1 MSRRVESAPERMTRR
16 VKIAPSILNADFGHL
31 AAAVQ
36 EAETGGADWIHVDV
50 MDGLFVPNLTL
61 GPMVVE
67 AIRRAT
73 RLPLDV
79 HLMIDDPRRY
89 IERFRE
95 AGADWLTIHLEA
107 DRHPHR
113 TLGHIRDLGG
123 KAGLALNPGT
133 PVALVEDLVGEL
145 DLLLVM
151 SVDPGF
157 GGQAFID
164 RALDKL
170 RQARQLLDARGAD
183 CELEVDGGVKLA
195 NARAVAAAGASVVV
209 AGSFVYAEGTRPA
222 DNVGALRRALDGPGQ
237 GPDSGG

>member
-1 MSRRVESAPERMTRR
+1 MI
-16 VKIAPSILNADFGHL
+16 KIAPSILNADFGHL
-31 AAAVQ
+31 A
-36 EAETGGADWIHVDV
+36 EAIQHAEAGGADWIHVDV

-89 IERFRE
+89 ITRFRE

-113 TLGHIRDLGG
+113 TLGEIRALGA
-123 KAGLALNPGT
+123 KAGMALNPGT
-133 PVALVEDLVGEL
+133 TVAMIADLVDQL

-151 SVDPGF
+151 SVNPGF
-157 GGQAFID
+157 GGQSFIPN
-164 RALDKL
+164 ALHKL
-170 RQARQLLDARGAD
+170 TQARAILAERNPQ
-183 CELEVDGGVKLA
+183 CELEVDGGVKPA
-195 NARAVAAAGASVVV
+195 NAPLVAAAGATVVV
-209 AGSFVYAEGTRPA
+209 AGSFVYLEGHSPEA
-222 DNVGALRRALDGPGQ
+222 NIAALRRAL
-237 GPDSGG
+237 GG

>member
-1 MSRRVESAPERMTRR
+1 MPSGALSRPI
-16 VKIAPSILNADFGHL
+16 KIAPSILSADFGHL

-36 EAETGGADWIHVDV
+36 QAEAGGADWIHVDV

-89 IERFRE
+89 ITRFRE

-113 TLGHIRDLGG
+113 TLGEIRALGAR
-123 KAGLALNPGT
+123 AGLALNPGT
-133 PVALVEDLVGEL
+133 PVASAVDLVDQL

-151 SVDPGF
+151 SVNPGF
-157 GGQAFID
+157 GGQPFI
-164 RALDKL
+164 
-170 RQARQLLDARGAD
+170 
-183 CELEVDGGVKLA
+183 E
-195 NARAVAAAGASVVV
+195 S
-209 AGSFVYAEGTRPA
+209 
-222 DNVGALRRALDGPGQ
+222 ALRKLSQASEMLEAR
-237 GPDSGG
+237 

>member
-1 MSRRVESAPERMTRR
+1 MTAPRA
-16 VKIAPSILNADFGHL
+16 VKIAPSILSADFGHL
-31 AAAVQ
+31 ADAIQHA
-36 EAETGGADWIHVDV
+36 EAGGADWIHVDV

-89 IERFRE
+89 VGRFHE

-113 TLGHIRDLGG
+113 TLSEIRSLGAR
-123 KAGLALNPGT
+123 AGLALNPGT
-133 PVALVEDLVGEL
+133 PVAQVEDLVEQL

-151 SVDPGF
+151 SVNPGF
-157 GGQAFID
+157 GGQPFID
-164 RALDKL
+164 HALEKV
-170 RQARQLLDARGAD
+170 RQARRLLDRCQSA
-183 CELEVDGGVKLA
+183 CELEVDGGIKLA
-195 NARAVAAAGASVVV
+195 NAPAIAQAGATVLV
-209 AGSFVYAEGTRPA
+209 AGSFIYAEGAGPEA
-222 DNVGALRRALDGPGQ
+222 NIAALRNVLVA
-237 GPDSGG
+237 